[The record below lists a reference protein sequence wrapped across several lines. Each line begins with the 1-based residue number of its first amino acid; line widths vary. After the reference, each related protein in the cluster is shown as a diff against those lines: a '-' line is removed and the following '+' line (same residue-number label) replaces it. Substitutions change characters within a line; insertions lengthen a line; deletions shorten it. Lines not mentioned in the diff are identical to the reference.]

1 MARILTV
8 DECTTAL
15 RNHLLRSLRGSAGDE
30 AVLLPQAE
38 RGEDTGRYKNVVFRL
53 AGAESNAPIDIFSPN
68 WFSGVSAIKLDTSK
82 VRKILDDPQAR
93 AAALA
98 RLRDAIPSEMAD
110 TNITVG
116 PELDCDDAD
125 RDKRDW
131 VAGFDSPSCFVGLF
145 LAEHSCAPD
154 PTRRGLNRIHQA
166 AWLVCKAGAGLAGAT
181 FHQRLVASL
190 RKGATLEEALEKGDP
205 GPVALRRVS
214 LAGSRNRARILE
226 MAGKALGLIT
236 LDTVPDQ
243 SSSGK
248 YRAAVTSLDVSVNSI
263 RRVEDDERGKPR
275 YQYTTCVDAP
285 SSHGL
290 ISLSNP
296 GDGLVLLLSPEGDV
310 RYSLKN
316 GPALCALPFATR
328 RIAPDKQ
335 VLADASKEHR
345 ERPSDAHPDAEFVRR
360 TFAWKNRRFPE
371 RPDAPD
377 IEPLPLWG
385 SHDHEYY
392 THQFSRELGVAP
404 CQVVRL
410 RPFAVCVAGI
420 EPGKLRAAV
429 RRAGA

>member
-1 MARILTV
+1 MARLLAV
-8 DECTTAL
+8 DECTVGL
-15 RNHLLRSLRGSAGDE
+15 RNHLLRSLRSLDE

-38 RGEDTGRYKNVVFRL
+38 RGEDTGQYKNVVFRL
-53 AGAESNAPIDIFSPN
+53 AGAEPHVPIDILRSD
-68 WFSGVSAIKLDTSK
+68 WWSGVSAVKLDTAK
-82 VRKILDDPQAR
+82 VRRIIDDPEAR

-98 RLRDAIPSEMAD
+98 RVREAIPSEMAD
-110 TNITVG
+110 TSITVG
-116 PELDCDDAD
+116 PELDCDEND

-154 PTRRGLNRIHQA
+154 PTRRGMNRIHQT

-181 FHQRLVASL
+181 FHARLVASL

-214 LAGSRNRARILE
+214 LAGTRNRARILE

-243 SSSGK
+243 SSNGK
-248 YRAAVTSLDVSVNSI
+248 YRAAVTSLDVAVNTI
-263 RRVEDDERGKPR
+263 RRVEDDEHGRAR
-275 YQYTTCVDAP
+275 FQYTTCVDAP

-290 ISLSNP
+290 VTLSNP
-296 GDGLVLLLSPEGDV
+296 GDGVVLFLSPEGEV
-310 RYSLKN
+310 RYALKN
-316 GPALCALPFATR
+316 GPALCALPFATPR
-328 RIAPDKQ
+328 VAVDKA
-335 VLADASKEHR
+335 VLATAAQEHR
-345 ERPSDAHPDAEFVRR
+345 ARPETDAHPDQAFVHR

-371 RPDAPD
+371 RPDAPN

-385 SHDHEYY
+385 THDHEYW
-392 THQFSRELGVAP
+392 TNKFARELGVAP